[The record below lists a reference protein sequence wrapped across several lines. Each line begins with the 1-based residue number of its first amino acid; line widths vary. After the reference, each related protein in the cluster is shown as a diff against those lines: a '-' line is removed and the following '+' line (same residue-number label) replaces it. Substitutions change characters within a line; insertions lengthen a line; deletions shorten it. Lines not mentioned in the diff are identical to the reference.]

1 MKTKNNIYKKR
12 AIFWGLILIIMIS
25 CFAFGMT
32 AYYNGEG
39 QDGKTRSTLYPITE
53 KFNQLDDVSLY
64 TVSGREVSAKYSN
77 ERIVLRYET
86 NSNKYK
92 YKLDYNNK
100 TKLLTLDTTYDNE
113 EDLYT
118 VVKALINAVYVNKG
132 YKAGAVFEK
141 FTIDSFKA
149 TTINDGI
156 SVVTDGKNY
165 KIDINLDEDI
175 LKSGKEDIIQ
185 DNSNTNNDNQTPTD
199 NITDTTDNADSTD
212 DNNQPEEPQTD
223 KQN

>member
-1 MKTKNNIYKKR
+1 MKTKDNIYKKR
-12 AIFWGLILIIMIS
+12 AIFWGLILIIMIA

-39 QDGKTRSTLYPITE
+39 PDGKTRSTLYPITE

-64 TVSGREVSAKYSN
+64 TLSGREFSAKYSN

-92 YKLDYNNK
+92 YKLDYNDE

-113 EDLYT
+113 DDLYT

-141 FTIDSFKA
+141 FTIDSFKV

-165 KIDINLDEDI
+165 KIDINLDKDI

-185 DNSNTNNDNQTPTD
+185 NNSNTNNDNQTPTD

-212 DNNQPEEPQTD
+212 DKNQPEEPQTD

>member
-64 TVSGREVSAKYSN
+64 TLSGREFSAKYSN

-100 TKLLTLDTTYDNE
+100 IKLYNTKVEFHIEDGKSDKLIGIFSTDINGKILIDNIPI
-113 EDLYT
+113 LY
-118 VVKALINAVYVNKG
+118 G
-132 YKAGAVFEK
+132 YKYYIKEIEPSMNYILSDEKIYFE
-141 FTIDSFKA
+141 F
-149 TTINDGI
+149 
-156 SVVTDGKNY
+156 V
-165 KIDINLDEDI
+165 
-175 LKSGKEDIIQ
+175 
-185 DNSNTNNDNQTPTD
+185 
-199 NITDTTDNADSTD
+199 
-212 DNNQPEEPQTD
+212 
-223 KQN
+223 